1 MINENMINQIKEK
14 SKKPALFNKEGG
26 NIWTEE
32 YIAKQMLE
40 AHLNP
45 DFDGASRRNLIIEKT
60 IDFLA
65 KKFIKE
71 NSSILDLGCGPGL
84 YAEKLCRKGYKVTG
98 IDFSENTINYAKRSA
113 EKEKLNIEY
122 KCENFFNLKY
132 LEEYDAVMQ
141 IYGEINTFSDEE
153 RDELFKIIYN
163 ALKPNGRFIFDIS
176 TPALRGKCGLKKNWY
191 ISEGGFWRGKAHIVL
206 EEGFKYEDNIWLDQY
221 IVADKEGVQVYRNWF
236 HDYTAETIKQVVQSS
251 GFKVIDMVNLTGEPL
266 KNNSEWILI
275 IAEKSNKSF

>member
-1 MINENMINQIKEK
+1 MINENIINQMKK
-14 SKKPALFNKEGG
+14 MSKKPLLFNKEGG

-65 KKFIKE
+65 KKVIKK

-153 RDELFKIIYN
+153 RDKLFKIIYN

-176 TPALRGKCGLKKNWY
+176 TPALREKCGFKKNWQ
-191 ISEGGFWRGKAHIVL
+191 ISEGGFWRKKAHIVL

-236 HDYTAETIKQVVQSS
+236 HDYTAETIRQVVQSS
-251 GFKVIDMVNLTGEPL
+251 GFKVIDMVTLTGEPL
-266 KNNSEWILI
+266 KNHSEWILI
-275 IAEKSNKSF
+275 IAEKSAEII

>member
-1 MINENMINQIKEK
+1 MINENIINQIKEK

-60 IDFLA
+60 IDYLA

-113 EKEKLNIEY
+113 EKEKLKIEY

-141 IYGEINTFSDEE
+141 IYGEINTISNEE
-153 RDELFKIIYN
+153 RDKLFKIIYN

-176 TPALRGKCGLKKNWY
+176 TPALREKCGLKKNWY
-191 ISEGGFWRGKAHIVL
+191 ISEGGFWREKEHIVL
-206 EEGFKYEDNIWLDQY
+206 EEGVKYEDNIWLDQY

-251 GFKVIDMVNLTGEPL
+251 GFKVIDMVTLTGEPL

-275 IAEKSNKSF
+275 IAEKSSKSL